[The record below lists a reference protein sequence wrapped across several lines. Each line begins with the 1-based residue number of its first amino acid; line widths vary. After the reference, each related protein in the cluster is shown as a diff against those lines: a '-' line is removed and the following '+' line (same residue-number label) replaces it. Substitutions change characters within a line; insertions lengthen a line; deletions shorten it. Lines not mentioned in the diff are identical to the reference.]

1 MEVNVSHIDHLLDL
15 LSHKTK
21 QPLDLRGFLEIGEQ
35 IDGISQKYLYE
46 NLYREK
52 EKAKK
57 NGEITINLQPSKL
70 DILTKFLGYKNYRA
84 FTEQSDKPI
93 DKVLLELAGTYYSY
107 VRRSDGEG
115 VLFRSPVEIEER
127 DGKIWFKLKG
137 PKWNYTGIVELENGC
152 LFILLRA
159 EGGKMIH
166 HVYKIGT
173 REKPTVLQG
182 IFSGVSTAFDPIGG
196 RAILIR
202 VDEEF
207 SKLKNVELKVVDLK
221 KSKSVT
227 DRKLAEYFSS
237 YEANNLSIN
246 KIVTF
251 TIDDLGKV
259 K

>member
-1 MEVNVSHIDHLLDL
+1 MEVSVSHIDHLLDS
-15 LSHKTK
+15 LSDKTK
-21 QPLDLRGFLEIGEQ
+21 QPLDNRGFLEISEH
-35 IDGISQKYLYE
+35 IDGISKKYLYE

-57 NGEITINLQPSKL
+57 KGQSRINLQPSKL
-70 DILTKFLGYKNYRA
+70 DILSKFLGYKNYRT
-84 FTEQSDKPI
+84 FVEQLDKPI
-93 DKVLLELAGTYYSY
+93 DKILMELVGVYYSY

-115 VLFRSPVEIEER
+115 VLFRSPIEIAEK

-202 VDEEF
+202 SEVEF
-207 SKLKNVELKVVDLK
+207 SQLKNAELRITDLK
-221 KSKSVT
+221 KSKVIYE
-227 DRKLAEYFSS
+227 RKLAEFFSDS
-237 YEANNLSIN
+237 ENNNLTIN
-246 KIVTF
+246 RVVTF
-251 TIDDLGKV
+251 GIDDLGKT

>member
-1 MEVNVSHIDHLLDL
+1 MEVSVSHIDYLLDL
-15 LSHKTK
+15 LSDKTR
-21 QPLDLRGFLEIGEQ
+21 QPLDLRGFLEISDQ

-57 NGEITINLQPSKL
+57 IGQITINLQPAKL
-70 DILTKFLGYKNYRA
+70 DIVTKFLGYRNYRN
-84 FTEQSDKPI
+84 FTEQVDKPLSKI
-93 DKVLLELAGTYYSY
+93 LLELVGVYYSY
-107 VRRSDGEG
+107 VRRSDGDG
-115 VLFRSPVEIEER
+115 VLFRSPVNITEM
-127 DGKIWFKLKG
+127 DGKVWLQLKG
-137 PKWNYTGIVELENGC
+137 PRWNYRGIVELENGC

-159 EGGKMIH
+159 DNGKIIH

-173 REKPTVLQG
+173 REKPAVLQG

-202 VDEEF
+202 VDDEF
-207 SKLKNVELKVVDLK
+207 SKLANVELKVVDLK

-251 TIDDLGKV
+251 SIDDLGKV

>member
-1 MEVNVSHIDHLLDL
+1 MEVSVSHIDYLLDS
-15 LSHKTK
+15 LSDKTK
-21 QPLDLRGFLEIGEQ
+21 QPLDLRGFSEIGEQ

-46 NLYREK
+46 NLYREN

-57 NGEITINLQPSKL
+57 NGEITINLQASKL
-70 DILTKFLGYKNYRA
+70 DILSKFLGYKNYRA
-84 FTEQSDKPI
+84 FTEQLDKPI
-93 DKVLLELAGTYYSY
+93 DKILLELVGTYYSY

-115 VLFRSPVEIEER
+115 VLFRSPVNITQK
-127 DGKIWFKLKG
+127 DGKVWLQLKG
-137 PKWNYTGIVELENGC
+137 PRWNYNSVVELENGC
-152 LFILLRA
+152 LFILLKSD
-159 EGGKMIH
+159 GGKIIH

-173 REKPTVLQG
+173 REKPAVLQG

-202 VDEEF
+202 IDEEF

-237 YEANNLSIN
+237 YDANNLSIN

-251 TIDDLGKV
+251 TIDDLGR
-259 K
+259 